1 MKKKGQINLQNL
13 TLIVSLLVVAGLIA
27 AFSADVADDIQ
38 DGFRSG
44 DDGFGCTNEGGEGN
58 CTSAQFNVSGNTVL
72 SITNITDQFGNTGTV
87 IGAGLII
94 GILLTAFVVGRGGVQ
109 FR

>member
-1 MKKKGQINLQNL
+1 MKKKAQINLQNL

-27 AFSADVADDIQ
+27 VFAADVADDIQ
-38 DGFRSG
+38 DGFRA
-44 DDGFGCTNEGGEGN
+44 DDGALGCTAEAGEGN

-72 SITNITDQFGNTGTV
+72 SIKNITDQFGNTGTV

-94 GILLTAFVVGRGGVQ
+94 GILLTAFVVGRGGGE
-109 FR
+109 